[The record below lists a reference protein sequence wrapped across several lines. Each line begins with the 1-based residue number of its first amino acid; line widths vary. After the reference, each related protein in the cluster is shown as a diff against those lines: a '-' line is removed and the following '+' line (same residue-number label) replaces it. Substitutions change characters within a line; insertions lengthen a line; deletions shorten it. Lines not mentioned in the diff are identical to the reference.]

1 VSSNATNKPIGE
13 ISGQTMKLVILSS
26 TIKEYSLKVIL
37 ILSIAIATFS
47 SVSVAQAK
55 CAKIKPKR
63 PGEVYLIRGL
73 ANIFS
78 LGMDASGKNFSSMGI
93 KNCVFNHKHWRSVA
107 DDIVERNR
115 KGQVSF
121 PIVIIGHSLGANV
134 TPQLATLI
142 GSHNIEVS
150 YAVML
155 DPVEPTSVGRNVK
168 RIVNYYIPKSNK
180 NKRLS
185 PKADFKGV
193 LENIDVRKFGG
204 FDHFNIDEDK
214 RLQKVMYTYT
224 LELSNAYAEYNNL
237 PKNKK

>member
-1 VSSNATNKPIGE
+1 MSSALKTYICR
-13 ISGQTMKLVILSS
+13 
-26 TIKEYSLKVIL
+26 SLL
-37 ILSIAIATFS
+37 ILTVAITTFGSIA
-47 SVSVAQAK
+47 VANAE
-55 CAKIKPKR
+55 CAKITPKR

-78 LGMDASGKNFSSMGI
+78 LGLDASGKNYSKMGI
-93 KNCVFNHKHWRSVA
+93 ENCIINHKHWRSIA

-142 GSHNIEVS
+142 GRHNIEVS

-155 DPVEPTSVGRNVK
+155 DPVEPTSVGKNVK
-168 RIVNYYIPKSNK
+168 KIVNYYIPKSNK

-185 PKADFKGV
+185 PKAGFKGV
-193 LENIDVRKFGG
+193 LDNIDVSKFGG
-204 FDHFNIDEDK
+204 FDHFNIDSDK
-214 RLQKVMYTYT
+214 RLQKAMYTYT
-224 LELSNAYAEYNNL
+224 LELSNAFAEYNNL
-237 PKNKK
+237 PKDKRK

>member
-1 VSSNATNKPIGE
+1 MLKKTFH
-13 ISGQTMKLVILSS
+13 QCLLVCAI
-26 TIKEYSLKVIL
+26 VI
-37 ILSIAIATFS
+37 TF
-47 SVSVAQAK
+47 AGAGLARAE
-55 CAKIKPKR
+55 CAKITPKR

-78 LGMDASGKNFSSMGI
+78 LGLDASGKNYSKMGI
-93 KNCVFNHKHWRSVA
+93 ENCIINHKHWRSIA

-142 GSHNIEVS
+142 GRHNIEVS

-155 DPVEPTSVGRNVK
+155 DPVEPTSVGKNVK
-168 RIVNYYIPKSNK
+168 KIVNYYIPKSNK

-185 PKADFKGV
+185 PKAGFKGV
-193 LENIDVRKFGG
+193 LDNIDVSKFGG
-204 FDHFNIDEDK
+204 FDHFNIDSDK
-214 RLQKVMYTYT
+214 RLQKAMYTYT
-224 LELSNAYAEYNNL
+224 LELSNAFAEYNNL
-237 PKNKK
+237 PKDKRK

>member
-1 VSSNATNKPIGE
+1 MSSAFKI
-13 ISGQTMKLVILSS
+13 
-26 TIKEYSLKVIL
+26 YSLKGFL
-37 ILSIAIATFS
+37 ISTIAITTLGN
-47 SVSVAQAK
+47 VAVANAE
-55 CAKIKPKR
+55 CAKITPKR

-78 LGMDASGKNFSSMGI
+78 LGLDASGKNYSKMGI
-93 KNCVFNHKHWRSVA
+93 ENCIINHKHWRSIA

-142 GSHNIEVS
+142 GRHNIEVS

-155 DPVEPTSVGRNVK
+155 DPVEPTSVGKNVK
-168 RIVNYYIPKSNK
+168 KIVNYYIPKSNK

-185 PKADFKGV
+185 PKAGFKGV
-193 LENIDVRKFGG
+193 LDNIDVSKFGG
-204 FDHFNIDEDK
+204 FDHFNIDSDK
-214 RLQKVMYTYT
+214 RLQKAMYTYT
-224 LELSNAYAEYNNL
+224 LELSNAFAEYNNL
-237 PKNKK
+237 PKDKRK

>member
-1 VSSNATNKPIGE
+1 MSRALLTYLCRGLL
-13 ISGQTMKLVILSS
+13 ISTVVIAAFGN
-26 TIKEYSLKVIL
+26 
-37 ILSIAIATFS
+37 IAE
-47 SVSVAQAK
+47 AQAA

-73 ANIFS
+73 ANVFS
-78 LGMDASGKNFSSMGI
+78 LGLDASGKNYSKMGI
-93 KNCVFNHKHWRSVA
+93 ENCVINHKHWRSIA

-142 GSHNIEVS
+142 GRHNIEVS

-155 DPVEPTSVGRNVK
+155 DPVEPTSVGKNVK
-168 RIVNYYIPKSNK
+168 KIVNYYIPKSNK
-180 NKRLS
+180 NKKLS

-193 LENIDVRKFGG
+193 LDNIDVSKFGG
-204 FDHFNIDEDK
+204 FDHFNIDSDK
-214 RLQKVMYTYT
+214 RLQKAMYTYT
-224 LELSNAYAEYNNL
+224 LELSNAFAEYNNL
-237 PKNKK
+237 PKDRPK

>member
-1 VSSNATNKPIGE
+1 MNLT
-13 ISGQTMKLVILSS
+13 ILGSK
-26 TIKEYSLKVIL
+26 TKVYSLKVIL
-37 ILSIAIATFS
+37 TLSITIATIS
-47 SVSVAQAK
+47 SANVAQAN

-93 KNCVFNHKHWRSVA
+93 ENCVFNHKHWRSVA

-134 TPQLATLI
+134 TPQLATLV

-168 RIVNYYIPKSNK
+168 KIVNYYIPKSNK

-224 LELSNAYAEYNNL
+224 LELSNAFAEYNNL
-237 PKNKK
+237 PKNKRK

>member
-1 VSSNATNKPIGE
+1 MFGNLNA
-13 ISGQTMKLVILSS
+13 
-26 TIKEYSLKVIL
+26 
-37 ILSIAIATFS
+37 
-47 SVSVAQAK
+47 AQAE
-55 CAKIKPKR
+55 CAKIKPTR

-73 ANIFS
+73 ANVFS
-78 LGMDASGKNFSSMGI
+78 LGLDSSGKNFSKMGI
-93 KNCVFNHKHWRSVA
+93 ENCVINHKYWRSIA

-142 GSHNIEVS
+142 GKYNIEVS

-155 DPVEPTSVGRNVK
+155 DPVEPTSVGKNVK

-180 NKRLS
+180 NKMLS
-185 PKADFKGV
+185 PKKSFTGV
-193 LENIDVRKFGG
+193 LENVDVRKFGG

-214 RLQKVMYTYT
+214 RLRKAMYTYT
-224 LELSNAYAEYNNL
+224 LELSNAFAEYNNL
-237 PKNKK
+237 PKRK

>member
-1 VSSNATNKPIGE
+1 MV
-13 ISGQTMKLVILSS
+13 
-26 TIKEYSLKVIL
+26 
-37 ILSIAIATFS
+37 IATLGNIIE
-47 SVSVAQAK
+47 AQAS

-93 KNCVFNHKHWRSVA
+93 ANCVFNHKHWRSVA

-142 GSHNIEVS
+142 GSHNVEVS

-168 RIVNYYIPKSNK
+168 KIVNYYIPKSNK

-185 PKADFKGV
+185 PKRDFKGV
-193 LENIDVRKFGG
+193 LENVDVRQFGG

-224 LELSNAYAEYNNL
+224 LELSNAFAEYNNL
-237 PKNKK
+237 SKNKRK